1 MITPEPS
8 TPKTG
13 PGAADKIKK
22 DVGAASSAAKA
33 AVSDAADA
41 VREDLSSSQSLG
53 SQPSGA
59 RIVAENAKKIKEDL
73 GSAGSELAGKAG
85 DVATAAQEALTEMK
99 RIVDEFAAKTGAKA
113 SEAVETVKATGS
125 ETADHIGAALNGASS
140 LGKEGIDG
148 IAEAAARRPVTAMAI
163 AMGIGLLLGLASR
176 GGSRA

>member
-1 MITPEPS
+1 MLTPEPS

-13 PGAADKIKK
+13 ATDKIKK

-41 VREDLSSSQSLG
+41 VREDFSSSG

-59 RIVAENAKKIKEDL
+59 RIVAENAKKIKDDL
-73 GSAGSELAGKAG
+73 GTAGSELAGKAG
-85 DVATAAQEALTEMK
+85 DVAIAAQEALTEMK
-99 RIVDEFAAKTGAKA
+99 RIVDEFAAKTGNKA

-125 ETADHIGAALNGASS
+125 DAADHIGAALSGASS
-140 LGKEGIDG
+140 LGKEGMDG

>member
-1 MITPEPS
+1 MLTPEPS

-22 DVGAASSAAKA
+22 DLGAASAAARA
-33 AVSDAADA
+33 AVSDATDE
-41 VREDLSSSQSLG
+41 VREDLDAPQG
-53 SQPSGA
+53 QSGA
-59 RIVAENAKKIKEDL
+59 RVVAENARKIKQDI
-73 GSAGSELAGKAG
+73 GTAGSELAGKAG
-85 DVATAAQEALTEMK
+85 DVAIAAQEALSEMK
-99 RIVDEFAAKTGAKA
+99 KIVDEFAAKTGAKA

-125 ETADHIGAALNGASS
+125 DTADHIGAALSGASS

>member
-1 MITPEPS
+1 MLTPEP
-8 TPKTG
+8 KTG
-13 PGAADKIKK
+13 ATDKIKK

-41 VREDLSSSQSLG
+41 VREDFSSG

-59 RIVAENAKKIKEDL
+59 RIVAENAKKIKDDL
-73 GSAGSELAGKAG
+73 GTAGSELAGKAG
-85 DVATAAQEALTEMK
+85 DVAIAAQEALTEMK
-99 RIVDEFAAKTGAKA
+99 RIVDEFAAKTGNKA

-125 ETADHIGAALNGASS
+125 DAADHIGAALSGASS
-140 LGKEGIDG
+140 LGKEGMDG